1 MIIRFRPFILFA
13 VFGLI
18 LSACG
23 NLPQTQSDEPEI
35 YEESSDSAR
44 PTTQTQDPEV
54 MTLTVLYTNDEH
66 GWMEGVDD
74 GRGAAELAGLWR
86 KNYSDSDEILILSGG
101 DNWTGPAISTWFKGE
116 GMVETMN
123 VMEYTASALG
133 NHEFDFGLDILE
145 ERINQANYPFLGANI
160 RYKSNGSVPIDLGIQ
175 PYMIVDVAGLKV
187 GVIGLANVDT
197 PSTTNPNNVVDFVF
211 LDYAETLREF
221 VPEIW
226 SAGADLIFVPSH
238 LCTWELAPLARDVKD
253 LGITL
258 FGGGHCHEEYSN
270 LIEGSVILSGG
281 SYLSSY
287 AYATFEVDTTNIEI
301 LDADYDVVEN
311 TGGLPDPQVAEI
323 IDYWSKAAADELN
336 IVIGYLDIEISQRS
350 DEMAALI
357 TNSWLLA
364 YPADVALT
372 NWGGM
377 RDRIPPGEITISTI
391 IGVMPFDNV
400 LVEVELTG
408 EQLNQ
413 ILSFGNGLPPV
424 SGVHRGVGQWMLDK
438 TGEPIDPDANYS
450 LLVTDFLYAGGDD
463 YFMLS
468 EYDPEAYNTAISWR
482 QPIIDWILAQDSSA
496 ENPIESII
504 E

>member
-1 MIIRFRPFILFA
+1 MIFKFQYYTLIFF
-13 VFGLI
+13 FGLT

-23 NLPQTQSDEPEI
+23 NSQKTQTTQPEDH
-35 YEESSDSAR
+35 EVSSDSIKS
-44 PTTQTQDPEV
+44 TTQAPDPEV
-54 MTLTVLYTNDEH
+54 KTLTVLYTNDEH
-66 GWMEGVDD
+66 GWMEGLDE
-74 GRGAAELAGLWR
+74 GRGAAELAGLWK
-86 KNYSDSDEILILSGG
+86 KNHSGSDGLLILSGG
-101 DNWTGPAISTWFKGE
+101 DNWTGPAISTWFEGE

-123 VMEYTASALG
+123 VMAYSASAIG

-145 ERINQANYPFLGANI
+145 ERILQANYPFLAANI
-160 RYKSNGSVPIDLGIQ
+160 RYKSNSSVPTDLGIQ
-175 PYMIVDVAGLKV
+175 PYVILEIAGLKI

-197 PSTTNPNNVVDFVF
+197 PSTTNPKIVADFEF
-211 LDYAETLREF
+211 HDYAETLREY

-226 SAGADLIFVPSH
+226 SAGVDMIFVPSH

-253 LGITL
+253 IGITL

-287 AYATFEVDTTNIEI
+287 SYATFEVDTADVEI
-301 LDADYDVVEN
+301 LDADFGVVDN
-311 TGGLPDPQVAEI
+311 IGGLPDPQIAEI
-323 IDYWSKAAADELN
+323 IDYWHEAAAGELN
-336 IVIGYLDIEISQRS
+336 IVIGYSDDEIPQRS

-357 TNSWLLA
+357 TNSWLFA

-377 RDRIPPGEITISTI
+377 RDRIQSGEITISSI
-391 IGVMPFDNV
+391 ISVMPFDNV

-413 ILSFGNGLPPV
+413 VLNFGNGLPPV
-424 SGVHRGVGQWMLDK
+424 GGVHWGMGHWVFDK
-438 TGEPIDPDANYS
+438 TGEPLDPNIKYS

-463 YFMLS
+463 YYMLS
-468 EYDPEAYNTAISWR
+468 EIDPGAYNTAISWR
-482 QPIIDWILAQDSSA
+482 QPVIDWILAQDSDA